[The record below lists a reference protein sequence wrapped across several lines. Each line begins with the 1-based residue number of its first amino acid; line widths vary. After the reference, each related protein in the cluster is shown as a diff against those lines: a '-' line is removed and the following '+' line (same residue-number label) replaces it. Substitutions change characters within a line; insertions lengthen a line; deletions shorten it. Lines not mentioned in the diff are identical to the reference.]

1 MWRAAGRR
9 TPISSAPAR
18 GRDMPP
24 PRKIDL
30 LPAELRA
37 WLQEEL
43 RARGFG
49 QYEELAEALNF
60 RLEEAGLNLRIRK
73 SAIHAWGTEYQEFV
87 RLQEQA
93 SDWAKEW
100 LGEMGMDDQAQRQNV
115 LFQML
120 TTLAFKVMQA
130 EVQKEGAEISPQNLH
145 FLARMMKDVMS
156 SSGIVQAMQEKDRKA
171 QSAKL
176 DAAVEAGEITA
187 DFREQARQIM
197 GFA

>member
-1 MWRAAGRR
+1 
-9 TPISSAPAR
+9 
-18 GRDMPP
+18 MPP

>member
-1 MWRAAGRR
+1 
-9 TPISSAPAR
+9 
-18 GRDMPP
+18 MPP

-30 LPAELRA
+30 MPSEIRA

-43 RARGFG
+43 RARGFS
-49 QYEELAEALNF
+49 QYEEVAEALNF
-60 RLEEAGLNLRIRK
+60 RLEEAGLDLRIRK
-73 SAIHAWGTEYQEFV
+73 SAIHAWGSEYQEFV

-100 LGEMGMDDQAQRQNV
+100 LGEMGMEDQAQRQNV

-130 EVQKEGAEISPQNLH
+130 EVAKEGAEISPQNLH

-156 SSGIVQAMQEKDRKA
+156 SSGIVQAMQDKERKA

-176 DAAVEAGEITA
+176 DAAVEAGDIDA
-187 DFREQARQIM
+187 DAAAKARRIM
-197 GFA
+197 GFS

>member
-1 MWRAAGRR
+1 
-9 TPISSAPAR
+9 
-18 GRDMPP
+18 MPP

-30 LPAELRA
+30 LPPELRQ

-43 RARGFG
+43 RARGFA
-49 QYEELAEALNF
+49 QYEDLAEALNF
-60 RLEEAGLNLRIRK
+60 RLDEAGLNLRIGK
-73 SAIHAWGTEYQEFV
+73 SAIHAWGSEYQEFV

-100 LGEMGMDDQAQRQNV
+100 LGDMGMEDQAQRQNV

-120 TTLAFKVMQA
+120 TTLAFKVMQK
-130 EVQKEGAEISPQNLH
+130 EVEKDGNEISPQNLH

-156 SSGIVQAMQEKDRKA
+156 SSGIVQAMQEKERKA
-171 QSAKL
+171 QAAKL
-176 DAAVEAGEITA
+176 DAAMAAGEIDD
-187 DFREQARQIM
+187 DFYQQARQIM

>member
-1 MWRAAGRR
+1 
-9 TPISSAPAR
+9 
-18 GRDMPP
+18 MPP
-24 PRKIDL
+24 PRKVDL
-30 LPAELRA
+30 LPSELRQ

-43 RARGFG
+43 RARGFAD
-49 QYEELAEALNF
+49 YEALAEALNW
-60 RLEEAGLNLRIRK
+60 RLEEAGLDLRIRK
-73 SAIHAWGTEYQEFV
+73 TALHEFGSEYREFV

-130 EVQKEGAEISPQNLH
+130 EVEKEGTDISPQNLH

-156 SSGIVQAMQEKDRKA
+156 SSGIVQAMREKDRKE
-171 QSAKL
+171 QTGKL
-176 DAAVEAGEITA
+176 EAAVAAGDIDAIAAEK
-187 DFREQARQIM
+187 ARKIL
-197 GFA
+197 GFG

>member
-1 MWRAAGRR
+1 
-9 TPISSAPAR
+9 
-18 GRDMPP
+18 MPP

-30 LPAELRA
+30 LPAELRG

-49 QYEELAEALNF
+49 QYEDLAEALNF
-60 RLEEAGLNLRIRK
+60 RLEEAGLDLRIRK
-73 SAIHAWGTEYQEFV
+73 SALHSWGSEYQEFV

-93 SDWAKEW
+93 SDWAQEW
-100 LGEMGMDDQAQRQNV
+100 LGEMGMDDQARRQSV

-120 TTLAFKVMQA
+120 TTLAFKVMRA
-130 EVQKEGAEISPQNLH
+130 EVEKEGDEISPQSLH

-156 SSGIVQAMQEKDRKA
+156 SSGIVQAMREKDRKE
-171 QSAKL
+171 QGAKL
-176 DAAVEAGEITA
+176 DAAVASGDIDAEAA
-187 DFREQARQIM
+187 AKARKIM

>member
-1 MWRAAGRR
+1 
-9 TPISSAPAR
+9 
-18 GRDMPP
+18 MPP

-30 LPAELRA
+30 LPPEFRA
-37 WLQEEL
+37 QLQEEL
-43 RARGFG
+43 RASGFSD
-49 QYEELAEALNF
+49 YVAITERLNF
-60 RLEEAGLNLRIRK
+60 RLEEAGLILRIGK
-73 SAIHAWGTEYQEFV
+73 SAVHEFGSEYREFV

-130 EVQKEGAEISPQNLH
+130 EVEKEGADISPQNLH
-145 FLARMMKDVMS
+145 FLARMMKDVMH
-156 SSGIVQAMQEKDRKA
+156 SSGLVQAMLEKERKA
-171 QSAKL
+171 QSEKL
-176 DAAVEAGEITA
+176 DAALATGEIDLEA
-187 DFREQARQIM
+187 HARARRIM

>member
-1 MWRAAGRR
+1 
-9 TPISSAPAR
+9 
-18 GRDMPP
+18 MPP

-30 LPAELRA
+30 LPAELRL

-49 QYEELAEALNF
+49 QYDEVSEGLNF
-60 RLEEAGLNLRIRK
+60 RLEESGMALRIGR
-73 SAIHAWGTEYQEFV
+73 SAVHAFGSEYREFV

-120 TTLAFKVMQA
+120 TTLAFKVMQK
-130 EVQKEGAEISPQNLH
+130 EVEKEGDEISPQNLH

-156 SSGIVQAMQEKDRKA
+156 SSGIVQAMQEKERKA

-176 DAAVEAGEITA
+176 DAAVASGEITA
-187 DFREQARQIM
+187 DFRQQAREIM
-197 GFA
+197 GFV

>member
-1 MWRAAGRR
+1 
-9 TPISSAPAR
+9 
-18 GRDMPP
+18 MPL
-24 PRKIDL
+24 PRKVDL

-43 RARGFG
+43 RARGFAG
-49 QYEELAEALNF
+49 YEDLAEALNW
-60 RLEEAGLNLRIRK
+60 RLEEAGSELRIRK
-73 SAIHAWGTEYQEFV
+73 SALHDYGAEYREFV

-93 SDWAKEW
+93 SDWAREW

-120 TTLAFKVMQA
+120 TTLAFKVMQS
-130 EVQKEGAEISPQNLH
+130 EVEKNGAEISPQNLH

-156 SSGIVQAMQEKDRKA
+156 SSGIVQAMREKERKE
-171 QSAKL
+171 QSQKL
-176 DAAVEAGEITA
+176 EAAVEAGDIDAEA
-187 DFREQARQIM
+187 AAKARRIM

>member
-1 MWRAAGRR
+1 M
-9 TPISSAPAR
+9 
-18 GRDMPP
+18 
-24 PRKIDL
+24 
-30 LPAELRA
+30 

-49 QYEELAEALNF
+49 QYEDLAEALNF
-60 RLEEAGLNLRIRK
+60 RLEEAGLDLRIRK
-73 SAIHAWGTEYQEFV
+73 SAIHDFGSEYREFV

-93 SDWAKEW
+93 SDWASEW
-100 LGEMGMDDQAQRQNV
+100 LGDMGMEDQAQRQNV

-130 EVQKEGAEISPQNLH
+130 EVSKQGAEISPQNLH

-156 SSGIVQAMQEKDRKA
+156 SSGIVQIMQDKERKA

-176 DAAVEAGEITA
+176 DAAVASGDIDAEAA
-187 DFREQARQIM
+187 AKARRIM

>member
-1 MWRAAGRR
+1 
-9 TPISSAPAR
+9 
-18 GRDMPP
+18 MPP

-30 LPAELRA
+30 LPVELRA

-60 RLEEAGLNLRIRK
+60 RLEEAGLDLRIRK
-73 SAIHAWGTEYQEFV
+73 SALHDFGSEYKEFV
-87 RLQEQA
+87 KLQEQA

-100 LGEMGMDDQAQRQNV
+100 LGDMGMEDQAQRQNV

-130 EVQKEGAEISPQNLH
+130 EVTKEGVEISPQNLH

-156 SSGIVQAMQEKDRKA
+156 SSGIVQAMQEKEKKA
-171 QSAKL
+171 QVAKL
-176 DAAVEAGEITA
+176 DAAVTSGDIDAEAAEK
-187 DFREQARQIM
+187 ARRIL

>member
-1 MWRAAGRR
+1 
-9 TPISSAPAR
+9 
-18 GRDMPP
+18 MPP
-24 PRKIDL
+24 PRKVDL
-30 LPAELRA
+30 LPAELRL

-49 QYEELAEALNF
+49 DYEALADALNW
-60 RLEEAGLNLRIRK
+60 RLEESGLDLRIQK
-73 SAIHAWGTEYQEFV
+73 SALHDFGSEYREFV

-93 SDWAKEW
+93 STWAQEW

-120 TTLAFKVMQA
+120 TTLAFKVMSA
-130 EVQKEGAEISPQNLH
+130 EVEKKGDEISPQNLH

-156 SSGIVQAMQEKDRKA
+156 SSGIVQAMREKDRKE
-171 QSAKL
+171 QTQKL
-176 DAAVEAGEITA
+176 DAAVIAGDIDAEAA
-187 DFREQARQIM
+187 AKARKIM

>member
-1 MWRAAGRR
+1 
-9 TPISSAPAR
+9 
-18 GRDMPP
+18 MPP

-49 QYEELAEALNF
+49 QYEELADALNF

>member
-1 MWRAAGRR
+1 
-9 TPISSAPAR
+9 
-18 GRDMPP
+18 MPP

-49 QYEELAEALNF
+49 QYEELADALNF
-60 RLEEAGLNLRIRK
+60 RLEEAGLDLRIRK

-130 EVQKEGAEISPQNLH
+130 EVQKEGAAISPQNLH